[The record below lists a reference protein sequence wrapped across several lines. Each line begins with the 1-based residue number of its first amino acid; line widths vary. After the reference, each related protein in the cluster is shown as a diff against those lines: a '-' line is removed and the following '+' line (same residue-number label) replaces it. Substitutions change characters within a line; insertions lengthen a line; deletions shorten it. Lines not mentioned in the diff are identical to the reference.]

1 MAPTFPVLTAWKEG
15 PDTNELVQG
24 EGLGVHVPGRA
35 TPSPRGRG
43 VSIKG
48 GWGWWGVVSV

>member
-24 EGLGVHVPGRA
+24 EGLGVHAPGRA
-35 TPSPRGRG
+35 TPLPRGRG
-43 VSIKG
+43 SALRVAG
-48 GWGWWGVVSV
+48 GGGV

>member
-1 MAPTFPVLTAWKEG
+1 MAPTFPVLTAWKEW

-24 EGLGVHVPGRA
+24 EGLGVPASGRA
-35 TPSPRGRG
+35 APLPRGRG

-48 GWGWWGVVSV
+48 GWGWWGVVSI